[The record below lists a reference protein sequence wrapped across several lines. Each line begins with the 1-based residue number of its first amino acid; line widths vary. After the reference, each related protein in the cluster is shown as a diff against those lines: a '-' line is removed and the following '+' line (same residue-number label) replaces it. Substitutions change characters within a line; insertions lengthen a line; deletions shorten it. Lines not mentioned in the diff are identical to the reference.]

1 MFAKLREKSKNKKGF
16 TLVELIVVLVIL
28 AILIAMLVPALTGYI
43 DKANEKKV
51 MAEAKLALVAVQS
64 VEGDEYAKTTEYTAV
79 TDGEVKEDAA
89 ENTKEKEILDLSEVA
104 GFTTFTYKTNE
115 KGKVIELVYTKGG
128 TTCTYKGATK
138 GTDGKH
144 VDATWETK

>member
-64 VEGDEYAKTTEYTAV
+64 VEGDKYANDVSYTAV
-79 TDGEVKEDAA
+79 NTDTEITAEMKELAEVSGYTKCQYQTDA
-89 ENTKEKEILDLSEVA
+89 
-104 GFTTFTYKTNE
+104 
-115 KGKVIELVYTKGG
+115 KGKVTKLVYEKGG
-128 TTCTYKGATK
+128 TTCTYTAATK
-138 GTDGKH
+138 DAADKE
-144 VDATWETK
+144 VDAKWEITP